1 MLVLEHLLNEC
12 ALHESGMLRLLE
24 APDEWD
30 EWMDDGL
37 AKGGLVVACSCGDG
51 PQRGF
56 TL

>member
-51 PQRGF
+51 PQRVF